1 MLYFFLSYARG
12 DEDDLVRQFFNDL
25 SVEVRVRAGL
35 HRDAEVGFIDTRTR
49 AGTVR
54 SLEIA
59 DALARCRSFI
69 ALLSPRYFL

>member
-35 HRDAEVGFIDTRTR
+35 HKDAEVGFIDARMK
-49 AGTVR
+49 AGTVW
-54 SLEIA
+54 SAELAE
-59 DALARCRSFI
+59 ALSQCRSFI
-69 ALLSPRYFL
+69 ALLSPATS